1 MQDKANT
8 WKQIWENKGSQLDTH
23 LAPEEILKQLFVLT
37 GFDSKSSSGLNVQNY
52 RDFIRRVFEWA
63 KLEDCESLYEV
74 GCGAGAFLYA
84 MSLEKN
90 TKNGGG
96 YYTLVEST
104 MRKISALLRKAF
116 CQMQILLS
124 SKPKTYPRHHNMIV
138 WLLFRCSTILR
149 ILRMQEGSLRR

>member
-23 LAPEEILKQLFVLT
+23 LAPEEILKQLFVLA
-37 GFDSKSSSGLNVQNY
+37 GFDSKSSSGLDVQNY
-52 RDFIRRVFEWA
+52 LDFIRRVFGWA

-84 MSLEKN
+84 MSLQKAQ
-90 TKNGGG
+90 KWGGD
-96 YYTLVEST
+96 YALVEST
-104 MRKISALLRKAF
+104 MRKISVLLHKAF
-116 CQMQILLS
+116 CQMQRLPR
-124 SKPKTYPRHHNMIV
+124 SKPKTYPRHHNMIA
-138 WLLFRCSTILR
+138 WLLLVCSTILR